1 MSGEATSEES
11 GARPTGSSDA
21 TSRLVV
27 CGFAGSLREGSYN
40 RALLRAARELAP
52 EDMEIEIF
60 DRVSEIP
67 LFDQDVEDRGDP
79 EAVTALKRAIAD
91 ADGLLLVTPEYNHG
105 VPGVMK
111 NVVDWASRPPRK
123 SSMDGKPTGIMG
135 ATPGMTGTARAQSM
149 LRQSLVFTNSPALL
163 QPEVLVARAREKF
176 DEEGRL
182 TDERTRE
189 FLTRYL
195 TTLREW
201 IRTFA

>member
-1 MSGEATSEES
+1 METIAI
-11 GARPTGSSDA
+11 
-21 TSRLVV
+21 
-27 CGFAGSLREGSYN
+27 CGIAGSLRKGSYN

-60 DRVSEIP
+60 DRVSQIP